1 MAQTSSAREAPDDQ
15 DGLLTPSEVA
25 KRFGV
30 HPKTVSRWAA
40 AGKLRNIRTLGG
52 HRRFRTSEVLEFL
65 HRIEDHGGHEEPG

>member
-1 MAQTSSAREAPDDQ
+1 MAPTPRSQEAPDGHDR
-15 DGLLTPSEVA
+15 LLTPSEVA

-40 AGKLRNIRTLGG
+40 AGKLGTIRTLGG

-65 HRIEDHGGHEEPG
+65 HRIEDGGGEEAG